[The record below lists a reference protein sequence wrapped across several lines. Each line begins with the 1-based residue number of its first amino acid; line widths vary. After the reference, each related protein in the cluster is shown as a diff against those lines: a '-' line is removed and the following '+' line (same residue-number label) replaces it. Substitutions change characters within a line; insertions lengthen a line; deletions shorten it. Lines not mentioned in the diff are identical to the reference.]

1 MEDKR
6 KRIELTGLVSTPVN
20 RKNINNDDIGYIEQ
34 YDFSTSNSSLDARI
48 EAITTVASVC
58 YQNPKALGS
67 ISLYDRLVAESHGL
81 PSSSFEFIPVL
92 LDIETLCELLSDI
105 GISDIS
111 DILVDNEDMNIYKFG
126 EVVNFEKNEDDALCG
141 THLLTN
147 LRAVIEDF
155 GPEKAQEDIFINNSE
170 EEIRI
175 IKENFKV
182 FKMDIDLSTRA
193 QYIRHRTAEWQEL
206 SRRYVS
212 GKKKEFSFFI
222 SKKMKDVQV
231 SIGDDGTGTEVLLNM
246 EDVININLDF
256 YNNAIKDG
264 VKPEEARRILP
275 QAMYTTVWSAWK
287 PKALKNFFKLRL
299 DDHAQIDIRNMAE
312 AKKAL
317 IEEGV

>member
-1 MEDKR
+1 MKDKR

-20 RKNINNDDIGYIEQ
+20 RKELNNDSIGYIEQ
-34 YDFSTSNSSLDARI
+34 YDFSRANSSLDARI

-92 LDIETLCELLSDI
+92 LDIDLVHELLAYKDI
-105 GISDIS
+105 YDIE
-111 DILVDNEDMNIYKFG
+111 DIFADNNNMNIYKFG
-126 EVVNFEKNEDDALCG
+126 EIVNFINNTNG

-155 GPEKAQEDIFINNSE
+155 GPEIAQEDMFINSSE
-170 EEIRI
+170 EDIRI

-182 FKMDIDLSTRA
+182 FKMNIDLSTRA

-222 SKKMKDVQV
+222 SKKMKDVK
-231 SIGDDGTGTEVLLNM
+231 SIVQFDGEDAFDVDT
-246 EDVININLDF
+246 EDVINICLNH
-256 YNNAIKDG
+256 YNAAIEEG

-287 PKALKNFFKLRL
+287 PKALSNFFKLRL
-299 DDHAQIDIRNMAE
+299 DEHAQVDIRNMAE

-317 IEEGV
+317 I